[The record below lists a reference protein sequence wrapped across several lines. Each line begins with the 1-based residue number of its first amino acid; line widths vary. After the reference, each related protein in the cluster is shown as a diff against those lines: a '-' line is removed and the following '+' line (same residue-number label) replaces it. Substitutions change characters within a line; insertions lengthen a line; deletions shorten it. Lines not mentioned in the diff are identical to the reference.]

1 MPHCSGHFLTERGF
15 YRARLCHD
23 FNKLYRPRTLM
34 SLLDNKPLVK
44 GVCPAGTNCVPQRRE
59 TLLAGF
65 YFSSHFFVQAQKSR
79 EGWRRLILTGGRGRE
94 LFCHSKN
101 NKRQVWRKLSPAAQ
115 KRGFACRRNFEKG
128 LPQKSHSEF
137 CGSAVFYSLSLI
149 IGIRRMMSQLP
160 QRGRQGG
167 YRCFLASLLEGEQGR
182 L

>member
-59 TLLAGF
+59 NLLAGF

-115 KRGFACRRNFEKG
+115 KRGFACRNFFKKRA
-128 LPQKSHSEF
+128 PAKI
-137 CGSAVFYSLSLI
+137 A
-149 IGIRRMMSQLP
+149 
-160 QRGRQGG
+160 
-167 YRCFLASLLEGEQGR
+167 LASFAGALYFTPSVIVLNLTTPPSCLRQATSPYTGEAIMW
-182 L
+182 